1 MKEIIGG
8 MVAGFM
14 LSRVVSPLLRNFFL
28 AMIKLQDSFT
38 ADALTSAFLIAL
50 GAGIYLGLVDR
61 FIPANIS
68 LAPPKNGGNS

>member
-1 MKEIIGG
+1 
-8 MVAGFM
+8 
-14 LSRVVSPLLRNFFL
+14 
-28 AMIKLQDSFT
+28 MIKLQDSFT

-68 LAPPKNGGNS
+68 LAPPRNGGNS